1 MTAQQLF
8 DYLTFVSEN
17 GFDLCELT
25 LTGSCFVFDNDDTNG
40 INLEFDIKTVGIQG
54 DKLFLFDKDSKFL

>member
-8 DYLTFVSEN
+8 DYLKFVSEN

-25 LTGSCFVFDNDDTNG
+25 LTGSCFVTDSDGAKDT
-40 INLEFDIKTVGIQG
+40 IVTFDIETVGIQD
-54 DKLFLFDKDSKFL
+54 DKLFLYDISF

>member
-8 DYLTFVSEN
+8 YYLTFISEN

-25 LTGSCFVFDNDDTNG
+25 LKGLCFVTDSDGANDTIVN
-40 INLEFDIKTVGIQG
+40 FDIETVGIQG
-54 DKLFLFDKDSKFL
+54 DKLFLFDKDSKFF